1 MQKAWEIDSPDTEK
15 TRAVC
20 EDTGISPLVAHL
32 LLKRGVKTAAEA
44 RAFLACEL
52 SSLHDPFLFKDMQ
65 KVVGRIGLAVK
76 NRQKIVIFGDYDV
89 DGLTATALLYNT
101 LKDYGAV
108 VRTYIPD
115 RVREGYGLSRQALE
129 KERKTGMD
137 LAISVDCGITAAE
150 EIDLLNGNGIDSV
163 IIDHHEPLES
173 KIPRSYGILNPLVAG
188 SGYPYKHLAGVG
200 LVYKLAQALRKV
212 LERPKGSEIRPL
224 EEDLDLVALGTIADV
239 APLTGENRILV
250 KHGLKYLAKTKRAGL
265 RALMEAAG
273 IGRKKEFYSET
284 VAFILGPRINA
295 SGRMGTSAHS
305 LKLLLTEDKEEAV
318 NLAAELDRSN
328 RERQKME
335 EAILRDAVSKVER
348 EVNFK
353 EHKVIVLHGDRWH
366 PGVIGIV
373 ASRIVERYYRPT
385 VLVAFDEDGRLHGKG
400 SGRSIKNFHL
410 FDALSKCKEHL
421 IEFGGHEHAAGIS
434 ITRENM
440 GNFRDAL
447 NAVAHDVLQ
456 PLDLVPTLDIDA
468 WVLLKDITDKLM
480 KELALLEPYGV
491 GNRKPVFAVKG
502 LKLKTPPKVMGSN
515 TLKIWV
521 TDGQTTYEA
530 VGFRKALDY
539 KLDAASSIF
548 DLAFTPSINVWQGQ
562 EMVQLQLKDLK
573 LS

>member
-1 MQKAWEIDSPDTEK
+1 MQKAWEVDSPDLKK
-15 TRAVC
+15 TGAICKDAR
-20 EDTGISPLVAHL
+20 ISPLVAHL
-32 LLKRGVKTAAEA
+32 LLKRGVKSASDA
-44 RAFLACEL
+44 RDFLACEL
-52 SSLHDPFLFKDMQ
+52 SSLHDPFLFKDMR
-65 KVVGRIGLAVK
+65 KVTERIALAVK
-76 NRQKIVIFGDYDV
+76 DRQKIVVFGDYDV
-89 DGLTATALLYNT
+89 DGLTSAALLYNT
-101 LKDYGAV
+101 LKSYGAD

-115 RVREGYGLSRQALE
+115 RVKEGYGLNRQALE
-129 KERKTGMD
+129 KERETGLD

-150 EIDLLNGNGIDSV
+150 EIELLNGYGIDS
-163 IIDHHEPLES
+163 IIVDHHEPFEGR
-173 KIPRSYGILNPLVAG
+173 IPGSYGILNPLVAG

-200 LVYKLAQALRKV
+200 LVYKLAQALREV
-212 LERPKGSEIRPL
+212 LKHPQGSAARPL

-273 IGRKKEFYSET
+273 ISRKKEFYSET

-295 SGRMGTSAHS
+295 SGRMGTSANS

-318 NLAAELDRSN
+318 SLAAELDRNN

-335 EAILRDAVSKVER
+335 EAILREAVSKVER

-353 EHKVIVLHGDRWH
+353 EHKVIVLHGDSWH

-385 VLVAFDEDGRLHGKG
+385 VLVAFDGDGRVHGKG

-410 FDALSKCKEHL
+410 FDALSRCKEHL

-440 GNFRDAL
+440 GSFREAL
-447 NAVAHDVLQ
+447 NSVAHDVLQ
-456 PLDLVPTLDIDA
+456 PLDLIPTLDIDA
-468 WVLLKDITDKLM
+468 WVSLKEITPELM

-502 LKLKTPPKVMGSN
+502 LKLKAPPKVMGSN

-521 TDGQTTYEA
+521 TDGHVTYEA

-573 LS
+573 LN